1 MQVSEIM
8 KNLGW
13 VQHRC
18 RENDARIKVWECQA
32 EMIVPAVP
40 TCPNLDRQLSE
51 NFPRSDNPAEK
62 KMESFQIR
70 LGQVGTV
77 E

>member
-1 MQVSEIM
+1 ME
-8 KNLGW
+8 NLGW

-18 RENDARIKVWECQA
+18 RENGARIRVWERKL
-32 EMIVPAVP
+32 EPLVPTDP

-51 NFPRSDNPAEK
+51 NFLRSDSPGK
-62 KMESFQIR
+62 KKWKSYQIR

-77 E
+77 